1 MALSDSTHGTITH
14 FELITVR
21 LRDTD
26 GAEGVGYT
34 YTVGA
39 GGAAV
44 HALIDQGLR
53 PVLLGA
59 EAEQIEAL
67 WQKMWWHLHYGGRGG
82 SVSLAV
88 SACDIA
94 LWDLKARRFDTP
106 LWRLLGGFDPAVPC
120 YAGGIDL
127 DFPLDALL
135 RQTDD
140 NLAKGFRAIKM
151 KVGRHACPRT
161 SSACGRCARISG
173 PDFPLMADANM
184 RWTVDE
190 AIRAARAFRD
200 SNLVWLEEP
209 TIPDDVAGHARI
221 VRDGGVPIATGENL
235 HTLHEF
241 TQMIEAGGVT
251 FPEPDVTNC
260 GGITVFMKVAHL
272 AEAYNL
278 PLTSHGVH
286 DLTVHLL
293 AAAPNRSYL
302 EVHGFGLDRYIAEPL
317 VIRDGNAI
325 APERAGP
332 RRVVRLERTGEAEQL
347 NARARRQIG
356 QLVSHI
362 EEHQDQFAIDPPK
375 QRNDAGPYQ
384 RQDDA
389 TENSE
394 FPQPVNHAEQRAE
407 RDQQQPQR
415 EHDTDDAR
423 RDERIERQEFR
434 HDGSPIDL
442 MRDRTSEH
450 CVRVEELV
458 DACSNRAVWP
468 DALSIGTD
476 VSARAIA

>member
-1 MALSDSTHGTITH
+1 MRIASLDTGLYRIELPVALSDSTHGTITH

-21 LRDTD
+21 LHDTD
-26 GAEGVGYT
+26 GAMGVGYT
-34 YTVGA
+34 YTVGS
-39 GGAAV
+39 GGSAI
-44 HALIDQGLR
+44 HALIDQALR
-53 PVLLGA
+53 PVLIGA
-59 EAEQIEAL
+59 EADAIEAL
-67 WQKMWWHLHYGGRGG
+67 WQKMWWHLHFGGRGG

-94 LWDLKARRFDTP
+94 LWDLKARRCNTP

-127 DFPLDALL
+127 DFTLDALL

-151 KVGRHACPRT
+151 KVGRARLSEDVERVRAMRT
-161 SSACGRCARISG
+161 HLG
-173 PDFPLMADANM
+173 PDFPLMVDANM

-190 AIRAARAFRD
+190 AIRAARAFQD

-221 VRDGGVPIATGENL
+221 VRDGGLPIATGENL

-241 TQMIEAGGVT
+241 KQIIEAGGVT

-260 GGITVFMKVAHL
+260 GGVTVFMKVAHL

-317 VIRDGNAI
+317 AIRDGKAI
-325 APERAGP
+325 APDRAGHG
-332 RRVVRLERTGEAEQL
+332 VAFDWAALEKLRG
-347 NARARRQIG
+347 
-356 QLVSHI
+356 
-362 EEHQDQFAIDPPK
+362 
-375 QRNDAGPYQ
+375 
-384 RQDDA
+384 
-389 TENSE
+389 
-394 FPQPVNHAEQRAE
+394 
-407 RDQQQPQR
+407 
-415 EHDTDDAR
+415 
-423 RDERIERQEFR
+423 
-434 HDGSPIDL
+434 
-442 MRDRTSEH
+442 
-450 CVRVEELV
+450 
-458 DACSNRAVWP
+458 
-468 DALSIGTD
+468 
-476 VSARAIA
+476 